1 MLKNCSDKLRIA
13 IERCSNSTDSEQAVP
28 AKNILAA
35 IRGTGKEANAVNGNA
50 QSAAPVNATP
60 AAPPA
65 PPQLPGANR
74 QATVPAAPAPV
85 ALMVKPSSAKKNNVD
100 KRPTTPSVKTAPLTV
115 PTLPPIESD
124 KAKEQSGGIV
134 PRVGDKATPV
144 FISYQSA
151 FTGSVL
157 KIKHALEARGIPC
170 WMAAENLVGNV
181 QDAIGEAL
189 MAAPAIIICYSHSY
203 RESMY
208 EYNMLQM

>member
-13 IERCSNSTDSEQAVP
+13 IERCSNSTDAEQAVP
-28 AKNILAA
+28 ANNTLAA
-35 IRGTGKEANAVNGNA
+35 IRGTGEGNAVNGNA
-50 QSAAPVNATP
+50 QSAAPVTATP
-60 AAPPA
+60 TAPPA
-65 PPQLPGANR
+65 PSLLPGANR
-74 QATVPAAPAPV
+74 QATVSAAPAPM
-85 ALMVKPSSAKKNNVD
+85 ALVVKPPSAKKKDVD
-100 KRPTTPSVKTAPLTV
+100 KRPTTPSVKTAPLAL

-124 KAKEQSGGIV
+124 KAKEQSDGIV

-151 FTGSVL
+151 FTESVL

-170 WMAAENLVGNV
+170 WMATEDLVGNV

-189 MAAPAIIICYSHSY
+189 MAAAAVIICYSHSY

-208 EYNMLQM
+208 E

>member
-13 IERCSNSTDSEQAVP
+13 IERCSNFTDAEQAVP

-35 IRGTGKEANAVNGNA
+35 IRWTGGEANAVNGNA
-50 QSAAPVNATP
+50 QSAAPVTATP

-65 PPQLPGANR
+65 PPLLPGANR
-74 QATVPAAPAPV
+74 QATVPAAPV
-85 ALMVKPSSAKKNNVD
+85 VVKPQSAKKKDVD
-100 KRPTTPSVKTAPLTV
+100 KRPTTPSVKTAPLAV

-170 WMAAENLVGNV
+170 WMATEDLVGNV

-189 MAAPAIIICYSHSY
+189 MTAPAIIICYSHSY

-208 EYNMLQM
+208 ERNMIVIY